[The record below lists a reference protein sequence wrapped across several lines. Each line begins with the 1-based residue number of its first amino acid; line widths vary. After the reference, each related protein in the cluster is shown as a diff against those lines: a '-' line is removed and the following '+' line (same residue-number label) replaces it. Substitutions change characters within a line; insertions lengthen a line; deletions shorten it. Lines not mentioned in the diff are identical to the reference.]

1 MNPIH
6 CLAIERAGRYCRH
19 AGMYGFTLLELMIT
33 LAVLSVVVGIAVPS
47 FRDMVAQQ
55 NVRAAASALH
65 SSIVQARA
73 EAVKR
78 NANVTLRP
86 ATGET
91 WSDGWLMVTAAA
103 PADSAAVHRER
114 LAGGVTISAGSTAS
128 LVFRP
133 SGRLTPSTSEVNF
146 KLTSVA
152 DSSKTRCVEVSLS
165 GQAKSG
171 ECADDE
177 E

>member
-1 MNPIH
+1 MNSMDSYPSGKGMPYV
-6 CLAIERAGRYCRH
+6 GRTSM
-19 AGMYGFTLLELMIT
+19 AGFTLLELLITIAVVSIMI
-33 LAVLSVVVGIAVPS
+33 GIAVPS
-47 FRDMVAQQ
+47 FRDMVANQS
-55 NVRAAASALH
+55 VRSAAETLH

-91 WSDGWLMVTAAA
+91 WSNGWLIVTAAA

-114 LAGGVTISAGSTAS
+114 LAAGVTVSAGTTAS

-133 SGRLTPSTSEVNF
+133 SGRISGSASFE
-146 KLTSVA
+146 LTSA
-152 DSSKTRCVEVSLS
+152 TDSSRKRCVTVSLD
-165 GQAKSG
+165 GRANTKVG
-171 ECADDE
+171 GC
-177 E
+177 

>member
-6 CLAIERAGRYCRH
+6 CLAIERAGRRCGH
-19 AGMYGFTLLELMIT
+19 AGMCGFTLLELMIT

-114 LAGGVTISAGSTAS
+114 LAGGVTVTAS
-128 LVFRP
+128 STNPIVFRP
-133 SGRLTPSTSEVNF
+133 SGRPNGGAMSFELIST
-146 KLTSVA
+146 A
-152 DSSKTRCVEVSLS
+152 DSSKKRCVEVSLS